1 MEISIIMPTYNPPIK
16 YLEKAI
22 QSIINQTS
30 EKFELIIILDGSNKI
45 TENICKKYKEK
56 DKRIKIYWQK
66 NKGEG
71 GARNTKIEK
80 ATNEWIT
87 FIDPDDWLEKDAIE
101 VMQECF
107 KKTKSQ
113 KEKPDIIIFDT
124 YINYKNKE
132 EKNEF
137 YTKEG
142 ILNNYNKKQI
152 QLQNIEQ
159 GICEYY
165 PSKCN
170 VSVAWAKL
178 YQKEFII
185 KNKIKFIEKIKRYTD
200 TIFNINA
207 FELAKNIE
215 YYNKYIYHYRKNKYS
230 ITHNYYAE
238 MKNDVK
244 TYLKETK
251 KYIKIYNKDSDFKQT
266 YYISVITK
274 ITSYLEMSYKKIN
287 IKQELKQLKQ
297 EYKYELQNIN
307 KNKINIYQ
315 KLMLKNIEKEKI
327 AGIKILITLHKIYL
341 KI

>member
-1 MEISIIMPTYNPPIK
+1 MYLCVSIGFLFFVYSFNSICGNALFSFFLGLSKLLFTINP
-16 YLEKAI
+16 
-22 QSIINQTS
+22 
-30 EKFELIIILDGSNKI
+30 
-45 TENICKKYKEK
+45 
-56 DKRIKIYWQK
+56 RIPETI
-66 NKGEG
+66 
-71 GARNTKIEK
+71 
-80 ATNEWIT
+80 
-87 FIDPDDWLEKDAIE
+87 
-101 VMQECF
+101 
-107 KKTKSQ
+107 
-113 KEKPDIIIFDT
+113 
-124 YINYKNKE
+124 
-132 EKNEF
+132 
-137 YTKEG
+137 
-142 ILNNYNKKQI
+142 
-152 QLQNIEQ
+152 
-159 GICEYY
+159 
-165 PSKCN
+165 
-170 VSVAWAKL
+170 
-178 YQKEFII
+178 FII
-185 KNKIKFIEKIKRYTD
+185 KNKIKFLEKIKRYTD